1 MVKAQLRLEC
11 LEARWR
17 IYVYYCIYI
26 YIHVYTYK
34 YITVYIY
41 VYIHNI
47 CEIPPKLAPSARQL
61 DVGGGCL
68 YAYIPWKSRMNHRR
82 ILVREQIYMFVGFWR
97 VFM

>member
-82 ILVREQIYMFVGFWR
+82 ILVREKIYMFVGFWR